1 MSSLSDFQA
10 PGKPCGLSAFALR
23 PLGSSL
29 ALAALACGPGVQA
42 QTATLPDVQV
52 TAPEVPYKADTSAS
66 PKLTA
71 PLLDTPKSITIIPQE
86 VMQERGTTSLLDVLR
101 TTPGITLGAGE
112 GGTPMGDRP
121 FIRGYEASTDMMID
135 GVRDL
140 GRFSHEAFNI
150 EQVEVIKGPGSA
162 YSGRGSTGG
171 SINMVSKKPRADNAF
186 SASLGLGAADYKRA
200 TADANWRISES
211 LALRL
216 NAMNHQGKTPGRDL
230 KKGDR
235 WGLAPSLT
243 LGVGSATQATLS
255 YYALRA
261 EDMPDQ
267 GHPMD
272 TGLPDAR
279 GEPVRVRRDNFYG
292 VWGRDK
298 RRNESDI
305 ATLEVSHTFANNWHL
320 RNVLR
325 DGESINKYIFSR
337 PSIHADTGL
346 VNRDVRASNRKSE
359 VFANQTDL
367 QGRFDLAGMANEFV
381 IGFEYSKEELRTA
394 ATPPNA
400 DFAVPRTDLHNPTP
414 WDRYNGPRLSDFS
427 NDYSTLSNRTHARGL
442 YAFDTIHITEQWL
455 ANVGIR
461 YDDYE
466 ITDGTRTN
474 AVDFWNYQLGVV
486 YKPAPNASVYVS
498 FGTSSN
504 PSGETQGQAGGADG
518 PAGGT
523 LAGGRENLDPEK
535 NRSFEIGTKWDVLDN
550 KMALTAAVF
559 RTEKRNQ
566 RATDPVTGDIALIGS
581 NRTTGFEL
589 GAAGSITPRWTLF
602 AGYTYLNPK
611 MIDDGAGSN
620 DGKRLKFIAKSSLSA
635 WSTYR
640 VTDRFTLG
648 GGANYM
654 SQRWMNDANTIGV
667 PAYWRFDAMAT
678 YRINSQLDFR
688 LNVLNIGDKTI
699 YEGSHVGIFANVGPG
714 RTAMLTANYRF

>member
-1 MSSLSDFQA
+1 MSDSTPTSSLS
-10 PGKPCGLSAFALR
+10 GFALQ
-23 PLGSSL
+23 PLVV
-29 ALAALACGPGVQA
+29 ALACGGAVGAAHANTEPDAAEQQVR
-42 QTATLPDVQV
+42 TLETVEATGSRIPD
-52 TAPEVPYKADTSAS
+52 SAS
-66 PKLTA
+66 PKFTVALVN
-71 PLLDTPKSITIIPQE
+71 TPKSVTIIPQE
-86 VMQERGTTSLLDVLR
+86 VMQERGATSLLDVLR
-101 TTPGITLGAGE
+101 TTPGITLGSGE

-140 GRFSHEAFNI
+140 GRFSHESFNI
-150 EQVEVIKGPGSA
+150 EQVEVVKGPGSA

-186 SASLGLGAADYKRA
+186 SASLGIGADEYTRG

-211 LALRL
+211 VALRL
-216 NAMNHQGKTPGRDL
+216 NAMKHQGKTPGHDT
-230 KKGDR
+230 KKNDR

-243 LGVGSATQATLS
+243 FGMNSATQATLS

-261 EDMPDQ
+261 NDMPNQ

-292 VWGRDK
+292 IWGRDK

-305 ATLEVSHTFANNWHL
+305 ATLEVGHTFANGWHL

-325 DGESINKYIFSR
+325 DGESINKYVMSR
-337 PSIHADTGL
+337 PTIDTDGT
-346 VNRDVRASNRKSE
+346 VVRGVRASNRKSE

-367 QGRFDLAGMANEFV
+367 QGHFNLAGMQNEVV
-381 IGFEYSKEELRTA
+381 IGFEYSKEELRTGDTP
-394 ATPPNA
+394 ATRDMGMPN
-400 DFAVPRTDLHNPTP
+400 TDLHNPTP
-414 WDRYNGPRLSDFS
+414 WDPYNGPGLSDFS
-427 NDYSTLSNRTHARGL
+427 NHYDTLTNRTHSKGL
-442 YAFDTIHITEQWL
+442 YAFDTIHITNQWL
-455 ANVGIR
+455 ANIGIR

-474 AVDFWNYQLGVV
+474 AVDFWNYQLGLV
-486 YKPAPNASVYVS
+486 YKPAPNGSVYIS
-498 FGTSSN
+498 YGTSSN

-523 LAGGRENLDPEK
+523 IAGGRDNLDPEK
-535 NRSFEIGTKWDVLDN
+535 NRSFEIGTKWDVLN
-550 KMALTAAVF
+550 NQMALTAAIF

-566 RATDPVTGDIALIGS
+566 RATDPVTGDIALVGS

-602 AGYTYLNPK
+602 AGYTYLDPE
-611 MIDDGAGSN
+611 MLDDGAGGN
-620 DGKRLKFIAKSSLSA
+620 AGNRLKFIAKSSMSA

-640 VTDRFTLG
+640 ITDQFTLG

-654 SQRWMNDANTIGV
+654 SHRWMNDANTIGV

-678 YRINSQLDFR
+678 YRVNRQLDFR

-714 RTAMLTANYRF
+714 RTMMLTANYRF